1 MDEILKL
8 INIILLQRTDVD
20 VLLYNLQDVTTN
32 RVLINAVDINGN
44 IEINAVSTDILKNK
58 NKKWMVQ
65 HYTIH

>member
-44 IEINAVSTDILKNK
+44 IEINAVSTDILKK